1 MKHYLMLKLKAGVDP
16 VEIQEK
22 LWKGLRKL
30 DDELDWMNHPVIHRS
45 WQEGDDY
52 DLMVVVDI
60 EDESRFP
67 EYQSHPHTQKLI
79 GKVEDS
85 VEKKATF
92 NHY

>member
-1 MKHYLMLKLKAGVDP
+1 
-16 VEIQEK
+16 
-22 LWKGLRKL
+22 
-30 DDELDWMNHPVIHRS
+30 
-45 WQEGDDY
+45 
-52 DLMVVVDI
+52 MVVVDI

-79 GKVEDS
+79 GKIEDS